1 MNPVPFSQHVLR
13 ALNAARTP
21 GWMFPA
27 HLLDVFFEQQVSED
41 GAIALMHIGDH
52 CRDASGRVST
62 AALSVLADV
71 CMAAAVRGYVGKSVR
86 VATVSMRL
94 SFNQRPCK
102 GRLRAV
108 AKVQFLP
115 TERAVA
121 TAVVAVRISDEE
133 GGWCVTGEAT
143 FAVLENKQGTA
154 QHPLP
159 TQSTLTSTLDSR
171 ELSDEEQEVWNRA
184 RTCEAYGL
192 GALESFW
199 SLSATCTEIT
209 GEGGQWTANIAKHN
223 SNRVGHLQ
231 GGVLLGLLARASQGT
246 AKTDFELGDIY
257 VQYLDAVSGPQALI
271 QSKALRLGRNTAFIY
286 ATMSSAQGQLLAT
299 AQVSLLKLKPGS
311 PRTDVAPVLCNS

>member
-1 MNPVPFSQHVLR
+1 M
-13 ALNAARTP
+13 
-21 GWMFPA
+21 
-27 HLLDVFFEQQVSED
+27 
-41 GAIALMHIGDH
+41 
-52 CRDASGRVST
+52 
-62 AALSVLADV
+62 
-71 CMAAAVRGYVGKSVR
+71 
-86 VATVSMRL
+86 
-94 SFNQRPCK
+94 
-102 GRLRAV
+102 
-108 AKVQFLP
+108 
-115 TERAVA
+115 
-121 TAVVAVRISDEE
+121 
-133 GGWCVTGEAT
+133 TGEAT

-159 TQSTLTSTLDSR
+159 TQSTLTSALDSR
-171 ELSDEEQEVWNRA
+171 ELNDEEQEVWNRA

-246 AKTDFELGDIY
+246 VKTDFELGDIY